1 MPIHLTYLKDMFL
14 IQKSFTNQIIKWC
27 IPILVLLLFCACG
40 SKKAIV
46 HNPVSFGIAP
56 KKLAVFMDGTTN
68 NERSYTNVS
77 KLYNLVSLQN
87 NPNIGAA
94 YLRGVGNGADFAGMI
109 TGAGIRGEVCNGYL
123 YLAEHYDHKRKD
135 EIYLFGFSR
144 GAYAARIIAGMI
156 HSAGIIDL
164 SNIPRNKRLRFIKK
178 IYNAHKG
185 NKTLQERRNAVFE
198 VTQQRVVYDDYKIEF
213 MGLWDTVASLGI
225 PDFKDDY
232 YVEETKYHDQLC
244 NVKRASQALS
254 LNDNRGS
261 IFTPSILS
269 DDYLVQ
275 ECMEIN
281 PQDIV
286 NEVWFFG
293 AHSDVGGGALNTN
306 ISGVSLN
313 WMIGQLKEYELLS
326 PTSAVYENRMDI
338 TNNPRNGFMKLF
350 YPKKGRKLVFFTSKN
365 GYKKEKLKLHHSVLD
380 RLEGSLQTY
389 EINLIKLFGECFKK
403 NDKGGY
409 DYLEDSECFDIVN

>member
-1 MPIHLTYLKDMFL
+1 MLL
-14 IQKSFTNQIIKWC
+14 IQNKISNKTVAWAKVVL
-27 IPILVLLLFCACG
+27 ILMLFSACG

-46 HNPVSFGIAP
+46 HQPSSFAIAP

-87 NPNIGAA
+87 NPNVGAS

-109 TGAGIRGEVCNGYL
+109 TGSGIRGEVCNGYL
-123 YLAEHYDHKRKD
+123 YLAQHYDHRRKD

-144 GAYAARIIAGMI
+144 GAYAARILAGMI
-156 HSAGIIDL
+156 HAAGIVDL
-164 SNIPRNKRLRFIKK
+164 SEIPQDKRLRFVKR

-185 NKTLQERRNAVFE
+185 NKTLQERREAVFK
-198 VTQQRVVYDDYKIEF
+198 VTQQALDYDSYKIEF
-213 MGLWDTVASLGI
+213 MGLWDTVAALGI
-225 PDFKDDY
+225 PDYKDDY
-232 YVEETKYHDQLC
+232 YVEETKYNDQLC

-261 IFTPSILS
+261 VFTPSILV

-275 ECMEIN
+275 DCREIN
-281 PQDIV
+281 PKDIV

-293 AHSDVGGGALNTN
+293 AHSDVGGGNLNTN

-313 WMIGQLKEYELLS
+313 WMIGQLREYELL
-326 PTSAVYENRMDI
+326 PKEAVVYENPMDV
-338 TNNPRNGFMKLF
+338 TNDPRRGFMKLF
-350 YPKKGRKLVFFTSKN
+350 YPKKGRKLIFFTSKN
-365 GYKKEKLKLHHSVLD
+365 GFKKEKLKLHRSVLD

-389 EINLIKLFGECFKK
+389 EVNLIKLFGECFEK
-403 NDKGGY
+403 NEKGGY
-409 DYLEDSECFDIVN
+409 DYLKTSNCFDIEY

>member
-1 MPIHLTYLKDMFL
+1 MFI
-14 IQKSFTNQIIKWC
+14 IQKIFVNRIAECCLVLI
-27 IPILVLLLFCACG
+27 IPIVFSACG
-40 SKKAIV
+40 SKKATV
-46 HNPVSFGIAP
+46 HKPVSFEVAP

-68 NERSYTNVS
+68 NESSHTNVS
-77 KLYNLVSLQN
+77 KLYNLVTLQN
-87 NPNIGAA
+87 NPNVGAA
-94 YLRGVGNGADFAGMI
+94 YLRGVGNGADFVGI
-109 TGAGIRGEVCNGYL
+109 LTGSGIRGEVCNGYL
-123 YLAEHYDHKRKD
+123 YLAEHYNHERKD

-144 GAYAARIIAGMI
+144 GAYAARILAGMI
-156 HSAGIIDL
+156 HSAGIVDV
-164 SNIPRNKRLRFIKK
+164 SKIPKDKRLKFIKK

-198 VTQQRVVYDDYKIEF
+198 VTQQRVDYDDYKIEF

-225 PDFKDDY
+225 PDYKDDY

-261 IFTPSILS
+261 VFTPSILT

-275 ECMEIN
+275 ECKEVK
-281 PQDIV
+281 PKEIV

-313 WMIGQLKEYELLS
+313 WMIGQLKEFELLPPS
-326 PTSAVYENRMDI
+326 AAVYENRMDI
-338 TNNPRNGFMKLF
+338 TNNPIGGMMKLF
-350 YPKKGRKLVFFTSKN
+350 YPKKGRKLVFFTSRN
-365 GYKKEKLKLHHSVLD
+365 GYKKEKLKIHQSVLD

-389 EINLIKLFGECFKK
+389 EVNLIKLFGECFEK
-403 NDKGGY
+403 NNKGGY
-409 DYLEDSECFDIVN
+409 DYLESSACFDIEN